1 MALLRD
7 LLEGVEGDATKIE
20 RIIKNNAKAEGIK
33 LLLDDGDENCY
44 VPKSRLDKKI
54 KELKDLQES
63 AGGEDV
69 AKEISDLK
77 KEKETL
83 ETKVADYEN
92 KIKTNTLHAHMKDLA
107 SEFKCQD
114 ATGLDLLNFVDKDKI
129 VYKEDGTIDGI
140 KSQIDEL
147 VKSKPYLFGAN
158 NQNGFNGT
166 GSVNNGGTSL
176 GDILGGTGVPGGGAG
191 TGSYMNGNAKQEGLF
206 GQQLFD
212 MNNGNKEN
220 KVDADYYFK

>member
-54 KELKDLQES
+54 TELKELKETI
-63 AGGEDV
+63 GGED
-69 AKEISDLK
+69 ATKEIETLK
-77 KEKETL
+77 KDKATL

-92 KIKTNTLHAHMKDLA
+92 KIKTNTLHAHMKELA

-114 ATGLDLLNFVDKDKI
+114 VTGLDLLNFIDKEKI
-129 VYKEDGTIDGI
+129 AYKADGTVDGI
-140 KSQIDEL
+140 KQQMDEL
-147 VKSKPYLFGAN
+147 VKSKPYLFGN
-158 NQNGFNGT
+158 NQGFNGMQSNAQQQ
-166 GSVNNGGTSL
+166 GNPSIGAM
-176 GDILGGTGVPGGGAG
+176 LGGTGVPGGG
-191 TGSYMNGNAKQEGLF
+191 TGAYMNGNAKQEGIF

-212 MNNGNKEN
+212 MNSDKKQGN
-220 KVDADYYFK
+220 DCDYYFK